1 MSHSRPCH
9 HSRFGLRGVRSTFVI
24 SASNHTTAAARSG
37 SGGSPAPGT
46 NGSAAGR
53 KSRPTL
59 RPPLAA
65 ISSWIS
71 GSGSARPRSGSS
83 SIRTIS
89 GTARP
94 SARPSSP
101 ATSSATSARGP
112 CPAPRNFRTY
122 RPSSSAS
129 TSPGIEPP
137 SRSGVTYRVAVTV
150 RGAVVV
156 GAPSLTAA
164 TLEPRRAARPAGP
177 RAVMVASHARAGR
190 DLMLHLTNGDSAV
203 SGIEA
208 TGVGGDV
215 VPWRDALHEG
225 PLPADA
231 DAAQLRAVRA
241 RFLADSGWGDADA
254 IEAGMRAR
262 AERLAAPRDTGE
274 PIVLWFEHD
283 LYDQLQL
290 LQVLD
295 AVDGAAAVEAILP
308 DRFLGAMAPDE
319 LAALW
324 DERAPVR
331 RDEVALARLAWEA
344 VRAPE
349 PAGIGALLDTHTA
362 ALPHLAPALR
372 RLLEELPA
380 VGDGLSRTERQALEA
395 IADRARKPHAV
406 FAATQRAEEAAFL
419 GDTWMWTRLHELG
432 RGDRRLVQTRTGEPV
447 GPPPP
452 PPGSRGFAAQEL
464 ELADDGRAVLAGE
477 ADRAALVPLDRW
489 VGGIRVWGPEPAWRF
504 DRARGRAVAA

>member
-1 MSHSRPCH
+1 
-9 HSRFGLRGVRSTFVI
+9 
-24 SASNHTTAAARSG
+24 
-37 SGGSPAPGT
+37 
-46 NGSAAGR
+46 
-53 KSRPTL
+53 
-59 RPPLAA
+59 
-65 ISSWIS
+65 
-71 GSGSARPRSGSS
+71 
-83 SIRTIS
+83 
-89 GTARP
+89 
-94 SARPSSP
+94 
-101 ATSSATSARGP
+101 
-112 CPAPRNFRTY
+112 
-122 RPSSSAS
+122 
-129 TSPGIEPP
+129 
-137 SRSGVTYRVAVTV
+137 
-150 RGAVVV
+150 
-156 GAPSLTAA
+156 
-164 TLEPRRAARPAGP
+164 
-177 RAVMVASHARAGR
+177 MVASHARAGR
-190 DLMLHLTNGDSAV
+190 DLMLHVTNGDSAV

-231 DAAQLRAVRA
+231 DAAELRAVRA
-241 RFLADSGWGDADA
+241 RFLADCGWGDADA
-254 IEAGMRAR
+254 LEAGMRAR
-262 AERLAAPRDTGE
+262 DERLAAARDTGE

-295 AVDGAAAVEAILP
+295 AIDGAAAVEAILP

-324 DERAPVR
+324 DARAPVR

-380 VGDGLSRTERQALEA
+380 VGDGLSRTERQALAA
-395 IADRARKPHAV
+395 IAAGARTPPEI

-419 GDTWMWTRLHELG
+419 GDTWMWARLHELG
-432 RGDRRLVQTRTGEPV
+432 QGERRLVQTRAGAPV

-452 PPGSRGFAAQEL
+452 RPGSEAFTTEEL
-464 ELADDGRAVLAGE
+464 ELTDSGRQVLAGA

-489 VGGIRVWGPEPAWRF
+489 VGGIRVRGPEPAWRF
-504 DRARGRAVAA
+504 DPARGRAVAA